1 MIDTQGPFNEF
12 ERHQLSSRIMYPKT
26 TRKLPNYK
34 HFMNLFTDRDLWY
47 IDICVYNN
55 INV

>member
-34 HFMNLFTDRDLWY
+34 HFMNLFTDRDL
-47 IDICVYNN
+47 
-55 INV
+55 